1 MEKIKKSTI
10 LFIGIIILLSGVFFI
25 SYDYLKTKKENA
37 FTKMNIL
44 LYEHE
49 TPEVI
54 EDDEELEEIIEPEEP
69 VNQEIKKQPT
79 STWKG
84 YDFIGTLEIPKLNLK
99 RGFVSIGSK
108 YNNINYNIT
117 IIQGSTMPDEENN
130 NLIFAAHSGY
140 CSICFFSEL
149 YKLKIG
155 DKAYLDYKGKRYSYK
170 IVNIYNVPKTGQVEI
185 KRNPNTNVLTL
196 ITCTRN
202 SDTKQTVYIFEIE

>member
-25 SYDYLKTKKENA
+25 SYDYLKSKKENA
-37 FTKMNIL
+37 FTQMNIL
-44 LYEHE
+44 LYESE
-49 TPEVI
+49 TPEVV
-54 EDDEELEEIIEPEEP
+54 EDDEELEEIIEPEAP
-69 VNQEIKKQPT
+69 VNNEIKNT
-79 STWKG
+79 TGTWTG

-99 RGFVSIGSK
+99 RGFLDLNSR
-108 YNNINYNIT
+108 YNNVDYNIT
-117 IIQGSTMPDEENN
+117 MIQGSTMPDEENN

-140 CSICFFSEL
+140 CSICFFHDL
-149 YKLKIG
+149 YKLKVG
-155 DKAYLDYKGKRYSYK
+155 DKAYIDYKNNRYSYK
-170 IVNIYNVPKTGQVEI
+170 LVNIYDVPKTGQVEI